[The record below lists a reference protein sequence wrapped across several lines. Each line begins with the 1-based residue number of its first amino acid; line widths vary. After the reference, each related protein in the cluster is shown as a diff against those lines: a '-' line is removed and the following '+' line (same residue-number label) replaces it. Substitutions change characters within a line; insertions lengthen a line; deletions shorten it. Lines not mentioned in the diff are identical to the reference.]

1 MEAPLWI
8 LILYSGV
15 GAIDILYNHLYRYRL
30 YAHASSFTEHVSHT
44 AMTVNLIATVALLVF
59 VEMGTLG
66 FALFLTIQ
74 AVDVLNTLWDVFL
87 EPKSRAPLGGLPPHE
102 YFLHTIIFLLHG
114 AFLWA
119 VIGNWD
125 QLVHGA
131 GFGALRWPPLST
143 FLLCNAVALMIGGL
157 AMCVLHVYLLGVGYR
172 AIKTIPGAPV
182 AEPSRL

>member
-44 AMTVNLIATVALLVF
+44 AMTVNLLATVALLVF

-66 FALFLTIQ
+66 FALFLIIQ

-119 VIGNWD
+119 VINNWE

-131 GFGALRWPPLST
+131 GFGTLRWPPLST
-143 FLLCNAVALMIGGL
+143 FLLANAVALMIGGL
-157 AMCVLHVYLLGVGYR
+157 AMFVVHVYLLRVGYR
-172 AIKTIPGAPV
+172 AIKTMPGAPV
-182 AEPSRL
+182 AEPARR